1 MGERGS
7 RQLIICFSPSNGF
20 LQLAHIWWWHSLV
33 FRTIVMISRSTKWMF
48 PVCFQPQGVAR
59 QNGAASRLILFRCLI
74 FHLFVKTNRAN
85 TLHQSSQSSLC
96 YFLLEMC
103 SINRRF
109 GSYSNLSSLSDFWQ
123 FGLPEVTLTQP
134 SVSWYIRITQTTSN
148 HKIPMM
154 HICLSH
160 NQDMKYLFTLLSVSW
175 YGTPNSYGSHET
187 PHETN
192 LCGCVLI

>member
-1 MGERGS
+1 
-7 RQLIICFSPSNGF
+7 
-20 LQLAHIWWWHSLV
+20 
-33 FRTIVMISRSTKWMF
+33 MF

-59 QNGAASRLILFRCLI
+59 QNGAASRLILFRCLS

-85 TLHQSSQSSLC
+85 TLPRSSQILLH

-109 GSYSNLSSLSDFWQ
+109 GSYSNLSRLSDFWQ

-148 HKIPMM
+148 HKNPIM
-154 HICLSH
+154 HIYVCLTLTIWNICSRCCLSR
-160 NQDMKYLFTLLSVSW
+160 DMAPQFIWITWNTTWNKF
-175 YGTPNSYGSHET
+175 
-187 PHETN
+187 
-192 LCGCVLI
+192 CGCVYI